1 MSELAVI
8 EHNFIVAA
16 FQQPQG
22 VDVLFDRIAEQARSF
37 VPDVTTKKGRD
48 AIGTNAAKVSK
59 SKVLVEAYAKD
70 LVAEQKK
77 QIKLVDDDRISF
89 VKKMDALRD
98 EILAPRDA
106 FIKAEEDRVAAHEYS
121 IYCIRGNCD
130 PSVLADLCSKSIMV
144 QIEAVEKTVVDASF
158 EEFEE
163 AAKLAKLETLDTLR
177 KALATQEVREAE
189 QAELERLRAEAVE
202 RQRIEHEQRIAE
214 QAAAKARAEAE
225 TIAHAERDAAE
236 QARIN
241 AERKAE
247 SDRVAA
253 EREQARLVA
262 ETEAAVLREQ
272 AAKQAAV
279 EAARQAEIDKAAAV
293 EAERQ
298 RMEREAQ
305 DLKAQAEREE
315 QQRIANRNHVRKIN
329 CDALAALLSSGI
341 TEEQGKQIIKLIAAR
356 KVPNISIQY

>member
-89 VKKMDALRD
+89 VKRMDALRD

-106 FIKAEEDRVAAHEYS
+106 FIKAEEDRVLQHEQF
-121 IYCIRGNCD
+121 IAVIRGYVQDCNGYTASMYQGAILRLE
-130 PSVLADLCSKSIMV
+130 SVEIDSSL
-144 QIEAVEKTVVDASF
+144 Q
-158 EEFEE
+158 EFEE
-163 AAKLAKLETLDTLR
+163 TAKLAKLETLDTLR
-177 KALATQEVREAE
+177 KALAIQEVREAE

-202 RQRIEHEQRIAE
+202 RQRIDHEQRIAE

-225 TIAHAERDAAE
+225 TKAQAERDAAE

-305 DLKAQAEREE
+305 ALKAQAEHEE
-315 QQRIANRNHVRKIN
+315 QQRLENQNHVRKIN
-329 CDALAALLSSGI
+329 REALAALLSAGI

>member
-1 MSELAVI
+1 MSELVI
-8 EHNFIVAA
+8 IEQNAIVTA

-22 VDVLFDRIAEQARSF
+22 VDILFDQIAEQARSL

-48 AIGTNAAKVSK
+48 AIGTNAAKISR

-77 QIKLVDDDRISF
+77 QIKLVDDDRILF

-106 FIKAEEDRVAAHEYS
+106 FLKAEADRIAKHELFIGT
-121 IYCIRGNCD
+121 IYGY
-130 PSVLADLCSKSIMV
+130 LADCSDYTAAMY
-144 QIEAVEKTVVDASF
+144 QGAIERLELVVIDSNL

-163 AAKLAKLETLDTLR
+163 KAKIAKFETLDRLR
-177 KALATQEVREAE
+177 KQLTEREKYEAE

-202 RQRIEHEQRIAE
+202 RQRIEYEQRIAE

-225 TIAHAERDAAE
+225 TKAQAERNAAE

-241 AERKAE
+241 AER
-247 SDRVAA
+247 
-253 EREQARLVA
+253 EQARLIA
-262 ETEAAVLREQ
+262 EAEAAKLREE

-279 EAARQAEIDKAAAV
+279 DAARQAEIDKAAAV
-293 EAERQ
+293 EAERL
-298 RMEREAQ
+298 RMEHEALA
-305 DLKAQAEREE
+305 LKAQAEHEE

-329 CDALAALLSSGI
+329 CDALAALLSAGI
-341 TEEQGKQIIKLIAAR
+341 TEDQGKAIIKLIAAC